1 MDFGV
6 GKVIAVTSVD
16 VLNEGID
23 VPNINILVF
32 LRATHSRRIFIQQL
46 GRGLRVSPGKD
57 KVIVLDFVTD
67 IRRLAAVK
75 ELDKEA
81 KEEPKPGEIETVYL
95 RDGLVRF
102 SNQKSQ
108 AFVEAWLEDVAGL
121 DESDE
126 AEKLTFP
133 DGEAFI

>member
-1 MDFGV
+1 M
-6 GKVIAVTSVD
+6 AVTSVD

-23 VPNINILVF
+23 VPRVNVLVF
-32 LRATHSRRIFIQQL
+32 LRATHSRRIFVQQL
-46 GRGLRVSPGKD
+46 GRGLRLSPGKN

-81 KEEPKPGEIETVYL
+81 KEDAKPGDVETVYL
-95 RDGLVRF
+95 RDGLVKF
-102 SNQKSQ
+102 NDEKSQ

-121 DESDE
+121 EESDE

-133 DGEAFI
+133 ESEAFI